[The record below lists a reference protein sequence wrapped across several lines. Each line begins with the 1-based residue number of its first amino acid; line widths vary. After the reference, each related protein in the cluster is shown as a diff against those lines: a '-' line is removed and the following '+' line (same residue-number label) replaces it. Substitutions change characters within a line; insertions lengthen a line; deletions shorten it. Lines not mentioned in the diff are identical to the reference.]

1 MSTEVR
7 RGKVDS
13 GEHDLD
19 PDDDTCDL
27 EREVVEGVLVV
38 VDPDP
43 WTDPVQGERA
53 GDYRFTKGSAFN
65 FEIVASR

>member
-1 MSTEVR
+1 
-7 RGKVDS
+7 
-13 GEHDLD
+13 
-19 PDDDTCDL
+19 L